1 MRLFLTLIATLAASA
16 ASAHP
21 GHLIEAAGHNHWVAG
36 AALGLAGALGIWQ
49 AIKGRKKAAKPAPEA
64 EKESA

>member
-1 MRLFLTLIATLAASA
+1 MRLFLTIFTSLFASA
-16 ASAHP
+16 AAAHP
-21 GHLIEAAGHNHWVAG
+21 GHLIEQAGHNHWVAG

-64 EKESA
+64 EEEAA